1 MKHSHLSFRLLAI
14 GFVFST
20 LVGCSTARQ
29 ASLPY
34 TATIEGIRVVRN
46 NPAPPKPKLLL
57 PDTTAAKQTEITE
70 KEVAETNIEKG
81 GKMTYMA
88 PVWATKKAESGI
100 DFYADAQVLEQATA
114 LKQFAVEN
122 AYDTG
127 YAFLINMSIKSGK
140 KRFYVIDLQTMTI
153 VNSGLAAHGRG
164 EERFTFEKYFSNN
177 PGSNCTSIG
186 RYKIGK
192 SYQGQF
198 GLAYKLH
205 GLDSTNDNAF
215 KRFVVLHAMGCI
227 SYEET
232 NQPICQSEGCPAL
245 APQFL
250 EEIQPVIDSRKR
262 PMLLWVFDS
271 NSTSVSKM

>member
-1 MKHSHLSFRLLAI
+1 MKHFHLSLRLLAI
-14 GFVFST
+14 GLLFSV
-20 LVGCSTARQ
+20 LVGCGTTRQ
-29 ASLPY
+29 SSLPY

-46 NPAPPKPKLLL
+46 NPVLPKSTLVSA
-57 PDTTAAKQTEITE
+57 DTNLAKQAVITEIE
-70 KEVAETNIEKG
+70 EVETNLEKG

-88 PVWATKKAESGI
+88 PVWATKKAEAGT
-100 DFYADAQVLEQATA
+100 DFYADAQVLEQAMA
-114 LKQFAVEN
+114 LKRFAVEN

-127 YAFLINMSIKSGK
+127 YAFLINMSLKSGK
-140 KRFYVIDLQTMTI
+140 KRFYVVDLQTMTV

-164 EERFTFEKYFSNN
+164 EERFTFDKYFSNN

-205 GLDSTNDNAF
+205 GLDSTNNNAF

-232 NQPICQSEGCPAL
+232 KLPICQSEGCPAV
-245 APQFL
+245 APRFL
-250 EEIQPVIDSRKR
+250 EEIQPIIDSRKK
-262 PMLLWVFDS
+262 PMLLWVFDAAG
-271 NSTSVSKM
+271 VGVLKL

>member
-1 MKHSHLSFRLLAI
+1 M
-14 GFVFST
+14 
-20 LVGCSTARQ
+20 
-29 ASLPY
+29 
-34 TATIEGIRVVRN
+34 
-46 NPAPPKPKLLL
+46 
-57 PDTTAAKQTEITE
+57 TE
-70 KEVAETNIEKG
+70 KEVVETNIEKG

-114 LKQFAVEN
+114 LKQFGLEN
-122 AYDTG
+122 AYDTS
-127 YAFLINMSIKSGK
+127 YAFLVNMSLKSGK
-140 KRFYVIDLQTMTI
+140 KRFYVVDLQTMTI

-164 EERFTFEKYFSNN
+164 EERFTFEKYFSNS

-205 GLDSTNDNAF
+205 GLDSTNNNAF

-227 SYEET
+227 SYDET
-232 NQPICQSEGCPAL
+232 KLPICQSEGCPAVS
-245 APQFL
+245 PQFL
-250 EEIQPVIDSRKR
+250 EEIQPLIDSRKK

-271 NSTSVSKM
+271 NSGSVSKM

>member
-1 MKHSHLSFRLLAI
+1 MKHFYLSFYLLAV
-14 GFVFST
+14 GFLFTT
-20 LVGCSTARQ
+20 LVACRSARQ
-29 ASLPY
+29 SSLPY
-34 TATIEGIRVVRN
+34 IATIEGIRVIRTN
-46 NPAPPKPKLLL
+46 STLPKSNLIF
-57 PDTTAAKQTEITE
+57 PDTTMAKQTAMAE

-88 PVWATKKAESGI
+88 PVWATKKTESGI
-100 DFYADAQVLEQATA
+100 DFYAEAQVLEQATA
-114 LKQFAVEN
+114 LRQFALEN

-127 YAFLINMSIKSGK
+127 YAFLVNMSLKSGK
-140 KRFYVIDLQTMTI
+140 KRFYVVNLQTMTI

-164 EERFTFEKYFSNN
+164 EERFTFEKSFSNN
-177 PGSNCTSIG
+177 PGSNCSSIG

-192 SYQGQF
+192 PYQGQF

-205 GLDSTNDNAF
+205 GLDSTNNNAF

-232 NQPICQSEGCPAL
+232 KLPICQSEGCPAVS
-245 APQFL
+245 PRFL
-250 EEIQPVIDSRKR
+250 EEIQPLIDSRKK

-271 NSTSVSKM
+271 TSGSVSKM